1 MAEWNEPAG
10 GFFMWI
16 KMKVKDSMP
25 LMNKVIKD
33 KNVFA
38 VPGGHFMLD
47 ANTPCPYI
55 RVAFSNSNPEQL
67 KQVCFIVSMV

>member
-1 MAEWNEPAG
+1 VAG
-10 GFFMWI
+10 GLFMWI

-25 LMNKVIKD
+25 LINKVIKD

-55 RVAFSNSNPEQL
+55 KKHPR
-67 KQVCFIVSMV
+67 